1 MPLQKLRG
9 LAEDDLRI
17 GDKKGQLKLIG
28 AKVTGR
34 DAEIRKSGRGA
45 QFNPKLNVQKK
56 QQMGV
61 KPTTTQATFFYEKY
75 SVETNLAVKIFAL
88 RFRHNF
94 RERFIHRFPMQIES
108 SRGAVTDLQR
118 RQIGMDAKD
127 GDRRREMTR
136 IENMDLYHCATYIG

>member
-1 MPLQKLRG
+1 MP
-9 LAEDDLRI
+9 
-17 GDKKGQLKLIG
+17 
-28 AKVTGR
+28 
-34 DAEIRKSGRGA
+34 KSGKRSRCPI
-45 QFNPKLNVQKK
+45 QPETERPKK
-56 QQMGV
+56 
-61 KPTTTQATFFYEKY
+61 ATNGSEANNNASNLFYEKY
-75 SVETNLAVKIFAL
+75 TVETNLAVKIFAL